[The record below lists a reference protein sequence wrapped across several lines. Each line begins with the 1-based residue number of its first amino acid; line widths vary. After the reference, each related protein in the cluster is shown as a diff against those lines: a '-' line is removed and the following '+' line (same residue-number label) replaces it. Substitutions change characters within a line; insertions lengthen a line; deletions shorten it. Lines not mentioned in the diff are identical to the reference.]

1 VPSLTDGEIR
11 RALKQVEQ
19 TGKQLS
25 LVDGEGHGTGRL
37 VLVMKPMPTRVTADW
52 MAQQWRDQKRLK
64 KKLGSYPSM
73 SLSKARE
80 VFTRDFA
87 DMIQKGRSIK
97 IAGDT
102 RPGTV
107 ADLFEAYVAH
117 LKASGKSSWKEAEK
131 GLNKI
136 ADTLGRN
143 RPARDIEPDEITDL
157 IRPIYDRGKRSMAD
171 HVRSYIRSAYSWG
184 LKSEHDYRS
193 ASQRRFR
200 LVYNPA
206 AGIPT
211 EPKNVGTRWLDEE
224 EFMRLYRWLECPD
237 APVHP
242 PYTRA
247 VRILMLTGQR
257 VEEIARLAAECRV
270 GGMLGGKAGV
280 LHLHLGDGHRKLE
293 MLFRLIKETE
303 IPPTQVIPT
312 HVNRNPQLLEEGI
325 AFVNQGG
332 YVDLTAGIDP
342 EPKDNSE
349 TSIAAAIHL
358 FLEKKVPLTHIT
370 ISSDSNGSLP
380 VFNQRGN
387 LIGLTIAT
395 QKSLLENFR
404 YLIKKNILSLED
416 ALKLFSA
423 NPALFYKLKQK
434 GEIIEGKD
442 ADILLFD
449 KDYNITDFFVNGRKM
464 ISEGRLVAKGTFSKP

>member
-1 VPSLTDGEIR
+1 
-11 RALKQVEQ
+11 
-19 TGKQLS
+19 
-25 LVDGEGHGTGRL
+25 
-37 VLVMKPMPTRVTADW
+37 MKPMPTRVTADW

-102 RPGTV
+102 RPGAV
-107 ADLFEAYVAH
+107 ADLFEAYVAD

-136 ADTLGRN
+136 ADMLGRN

-184 LKSEHDYRS
+184 MKSEHDYRS

-200 LVYNPA
+200 LLYNPA

-211 EPKNVGTRWLDEE
+211 EPKKVGTRWLDEE
-224 EFMRLYRWLECPD
+224 EFLRLYRWLECPD
-237 APVHP
+237 TPVHP

-257 VEEIARLAAECRV
+257 VEEIARLHVDQWDAKERIIDWSKTKNGKPHAIPVPEIAAE
-270 GGMLGGKAGV
+270 
-280 LHLHLGDGHRKLE
+280 
-293 MLFRLIKETE
+293 LIESIK
-303 IPPTQVIPT
+303 PNAHGWFFPSAMDPTKPVSHGTLYSFMWRQREREVIPVVT
-312 HVNRNPQLLEEGI
+312 NRDLRRTWKTLAGQAGLSKEIRDRIQNHTLQDVSSKSYDRWNYMPEKRAAMKKWN
-325 AFVNQGG
+325 AFVQVMLNKKRPKPAREKHAPSIH
-332 YVDLTAGIDP
+332 TA
-342 EPKDNSE
+342 
-349 TSIAAAIHL
+349 A
-358 FLEKKVPLTHIT
+358 
-370 ISSDSNGSLP
+370 
-380 VFNQRGN
+380 
-387 LIGLTIAT
+387 
-395 QKSLLENFR
+395 
-404 YLIKKNILSLED
+404 ED
-416 ALKLFSA
+416 AA
-423 NPALFYKLKQK
+423 RRA
-434 GEIIEGKD
+434 
-442 ADILLFD
+442 A
-449 KDYNITDFFVNGRKM
+449 
-464 ISEGRLVAKGTFSKP
+464 